1 MLMKRV
7 NIEKM
12 IIYFW
17 TVDRQEKNCLVG
29 LHNSQRQ
36 QSSFIKHFMQWS
48 TEAYDVYLCVK
59 NGITRAWNR
68 NVLYLACNF
77 HGLKILIVL
86 FLLLKMHWIYGI
98 EKKTDFKAFFGKEL
112 YQHVWEQNQLI
123 LDFYLWYLHC
133 VKHVLPIF
141 NFVNFLYS
149 STSTVIALPVSNF
162 DVKPL
167 FVFILQMQSSWVSKF
182 FDYIEF
188 WLVLQFLL
196 YSLCSILSE

>member
-1 MLMKRV
+1 MELKKKPISRR
-7 NIEKM
+7 
-12 IIYFW
+12 FL
-17 TVDRQEKNCLVG
+17 EKN
-29 LHNSQRQ
+29 
-36 QSSFIKHFMQWS
+36 
-48 TEAYDVYLCVK
+48 
-59 NGITRAWNR
+59 
-68 NVLYLACNF
+68 
-77 HGLKILIVL
+77 
-86 FLLLKMHWIYGI
+86 
-98 EKKTDFKAFFGKEL
+98 

-167 FVFILQMQSSWVSKF
+167 FVFILQMQSSWVSTF